1 MSDNSIRITSA
12 VKGEHL
18 PQRMRAIRQES
29 FGGPEVLEL
38 VEVDRPEPLPTEV
51 LVRVHAAGVNPVDW
65 KTRASG
71 GILGTL
77 PFTVGWDVSGVVEAV
92 APGVTRFAPGDQ
104 VYGMP
109 WFPRQ
114 AAAYAEYVTAPSRH
128 FARKPE
134 GLRHVEA
141 GGLPLAGL
149 TAWQVLVETAD
160 VRPGQRVLVNAAAG
174 GVGHLAVQIAK
185 ARGAY
190 VIGTARQAKH
200 DFLRRLGAD
209 EVVDYTQADVAA
221 ATGDLDLVMD
231 MIGGAG
237 SVRLLP
243 ALKPGGLL
251 IPVTGGGAP
260 EIRPAA
266 AERGVRLVPFL
277 VEPDHAG
284 LEALGALVDAGQLRV
299 EVDTALPL
307 AEAARA
313 HQISQ
318 TGRTRGKIV
327 LTV

>member
-1 MSDNSIRITSA
+1 
-12 VKGEHL
+12 VKGEQL
-18 PQRMRAIRQES
+18 PERMRAIRQES

-38 VEVDRPEPLPTEV
+38 VEVDRPDPLPTEV
-51 LVRVHAAGVNPVDW
+51 LVRVRAAGVNPVDW
-65 KTRASG
+65 KTRAG
-71 GILGTL
+71 RGFLATL
-77 PFTVGWDVSGVVEAV
+77 PFTVGWDVSGVVEAT
-92 APGVTRFAPGDQ
+92 APGVTRFAPGDE

-114 AAAYAEYVTAPSRH
+114 AAAYAEFVTAPSRH
-128 FARKPE
+128 FARKPA
-134 GLRHVEA
+134 GLRHLEA
-141 GGLPLAGL
+141 GALPLAGL

-160 VRPGQRVLVNAAAG
+160 VRPGQRVLVSAAAG

-200 DFLRRLGAD
+200 DFLRELGAD
-209 EVVDYTQADVAA
+209 EVIDYAQVDVAA
-221 ATGDLDLVMD
+221 ATGDLDLVVD

-237 SVRLLP
+237 SVRTLP

-251 IPVTGGGAP
+251 IPVTGGGAA
-260 EIRPAA
+260 ELRQAA
-266 AERGVRLVPFL
+266 AERGVRLVSFL

-284 LEALGALVDAGQLRV
+284 LEGLSALVDAGRLRV
-299 EVDTALPL
+299 EIDTALPL
-307 AEAARA
+307 AEAAKA
-313 HQISQ
+313 HQISE